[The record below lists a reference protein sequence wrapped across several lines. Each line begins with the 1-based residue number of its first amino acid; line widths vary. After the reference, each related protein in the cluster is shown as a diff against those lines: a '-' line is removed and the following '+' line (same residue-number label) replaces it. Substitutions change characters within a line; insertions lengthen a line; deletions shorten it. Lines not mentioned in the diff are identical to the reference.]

1 MYRAGT
7 RPARDQASSSPNA
20 SSLVTGSAVRHVASS
35 WPVIATMIR
44 SHQAAAARSATIRW
58 SAPVS
63 LSAASRHSKRG
74 RGSDASGDDPYS
86 HDRTVSSATPDA
98 AARLASL
105 MPADRRAP
113 RRTAPA
119 TTPAR
124 AVRSLSW
131 PAWSLARPFGL
142 AEGVTGILRVAFHF
156 AGSYCGYSER
166 SPSPDAGE
174 LVRVVGRNG

>member
-1 MYRAGT
+1 MT
-7 RPARDQASSSPNA
+7 K
-20 SSLVTGSAVRHVASS
+20 
-35 WPVIATMIR
+35 
-44 SHQAAAARSATIRW
+44 SHQAAVARSATIRW
-58 SAPVS
+58 SARAS
-63 LSAASRHSKRG
+63 LSAASSPSKRG
-74 RGSDASGDDPYS
+74 RGSDARDDDPSS
-86 HDRTVSSATPDA
+86 HDRTVSAVTPDA
-98 AARLASL
+98 AARVASL

-124 AVRSLSW
+124 AVWSLSW
-131 PAWSLARPFGL
+131 SSWSLARPFGL